1 MNLNTRI
8 SEIMERDL
16 ITVDISDS
24 LKEVMAIFNEI
35 KIRHIPVLTG
45 SSLIGMISHTDVLKV
60 DEVNKI
66 IINKVSVANRN
77 IPEIELRKVMA
88 QNPVT
93 IEQDK
98 TILDAAEV
106 FAKNQFH
113 ALPVTS
119 EGDLVG
125 IITTTDIM
133 KFIIGQ
139 TLI

>member
-8 SEIMERDL
+8 SEIMEQDL

>member
-1 MNLNTRI
+1 
-8 SEIMERDL
+8 MEQDL